1 MNKDINYTLMALV
14 PIFNANKE
22 KIVRIEA
29 VRNWYKYKGSEYMK
43 EVAEIT
49 YENGYRK
56 YADIDGDRN
65 LTAVYD
71 VIAVIQDIK
80 PQSEA
85 IEHIERG
92 VYEMPVLE
100 WTNFCNGKPCP
111 YTNEC
116 NESGMILFCRE
127 SKRKRER
134 YYIRGRKPET
144 DFYSFKYVC
153 RRDDIPVGGY
163 TKEYLEKLY
172 ESSKYAFPD
181 MVPPS
186 IDVWIDELKEMG
198 MYKEDVK
205 E

>member
-1 MNKDINYTLMALV
+1 MNSDINYTLMALV
-14 PIFNANKE
+14 PILKMNHENVE
-22 KIVRIEA
+22 KIEA
-29 VRNWYKYKGSEYMK
+29 VQDWYKSGGREYMK

-49 YENGYRK
+49 YENGHRI
-56 YADIDGDRN
+56 YADIGADSN

-71 VIAVIQDIK
+71 VIAVIQGIK
-80 PQSEA
+80 PRSSA
-85 IEHIERG
+85 IKRIERS
-92 VYEMPVLE
+92 VYEMPVSE
-100 WTNFCNGKPCP
+100 WENFCNGKPCP

-116 NESGMILFCRE
+116 NENGMILFCRE
-127 SKRKRER
+127 SKGKRER

-172 ESSKYAFPD
+172 KSSKEAFPD
-181 MVPPS
+181 MIPPS